1 VKASSHNP
9 AIIQETCLFML
20 RTLTIRDFVIVD
32 TIELEFSNG
41 FTVLTGETGAGKSIL
56 IDALQLALG
65 GRGEASMVREGA
77 AKADISADFAL
88 TPAASAWLEQHEFG
102 SEEGGALLRRVV
114 DNAGRSK
121 SYINGSAATAGQLR
135 ELGELL
141 VDIHGQHAHQT
152 LLKPDAQRALL
163 DNQIAVRDPA
173 ASAQVQAVASA
184 YKSWRALAR
193 QREEYDTNAKNVLLE
208 RERLEWQVSELDKLA
223 VKPGEWT
230 EIGNE
235 HSRLSHAASLIEGA
249 QEALE
254 ALSESEQPI
263 LSQLS
268 SLNLKLSKLTD
279 VDAGLQ
285 AVLDCMEPARIQLQ
299 EAVYALNNYVDKV
312 ELDPARL
319 AQVDARMDAIHST
332 ARKFR
337 VTPDDLPAEH
347 ATLKAK
353 LQQLADA
360 TDVDGLRRQED
371 KAKGIYMA
379 AAQTLSATR
388 DGAAQR
394 LSSQVSEAMQEL
406 SMSGGRF
413 VVALNPCEPT
423 VHGLE
428 HVEFL
433 VAGHAGVAPRALAKV
448 ASGGELARISLA
460 ISVITA
466 HATTVPT
473 LIFDEVDTGIGGGVA
488 EVVGRLLKRLGQSR
502 QVLCVTHLPQVASQ
516 ANQHFQVAKGTTD
529 AGKTVSRIDVL
540 NNKARVEEVARMLGG
555 IEITETTRKHARELL
570 AS

>member
-1 VKASSHNP
+1 
-9 AIIQETCLFML
+9 ML

-65 GRGEASMVREGA
+65 GRGDASMVRDGA
-77 AKADISADFAL
+77 PKADISADFAL
-88 TPAASAWLEQHEFG
+88 TPAASSWLAQNEF
-102 SEEGGALLRRVV
+102 SVEEGGALLRRVI

-121 SYINGSAATAGQLR
+121 AYINGSAATAGQLR

-141 VDIHGQHAHQT
+141 VDIHGQHAHQS
-152 LLKPDAQRALL
+152 LLKLDAQRALL
-163 DNQIAVRDPA
+163 DNQIAVRNPE
-173 ASAQVQAVASA
+173 STAQVQAVAA
-184 YKSWRALAR
+184 GYKAWRALAR
-193 QREEYDTNAKNVLLE
+193 QREEFETNAKNVLLE

-223 VKPGEWT
+223 PKAGEWS
-230 EIGNE
+230 EITNE
-235 HSRLSHAASLIEGA
+235 HSRLSHAASLLEGA
-249 QEALE
+249 QEALNAISE
-254 ALSESEQPI
+254 AEQPI

-268 SLNLKLSKLTD
+268 SLNQKLGKLAD

-285 AVLDCMEPARIQLQ
+285 NVLDCMEPARIQLQ
-299 EAVYALNNYVDKV
+299 EAVYALNDYIDKV

-319 AQVDARMDAIHST
+319 SQVDARMDALHST

-337 VTPDDLPAEH
+337 VTPEELPEEH
-347 ATLKAK
+347 ATLTTR
-353 LQQLADA
+353 LCQLADA
-360 TDVDGLRRQED
+360 SDVDGLRRQEE
-371 KAKGIYMA
+371 KAKASYMEA
-379 AAQTLSATR
+379 AAALSATR
-388 DGAAQR
+388 REAARR
-394 LSSQVSEAMQEL
+394 LSGQVSEAMQEL

-413 VVALNPCEPT
+413 EVALNPCEPA
-423 VHGLE
+423 VYGLE
-428 HVEFL
+428 QVEFL
-433 VAGHAGVAPRALAKV
+433 VAGHTGVAPRPLAKV

-460 ISVITA
+460 IAVITS

-488 EVVGRLLKRLGQSR
+488 EVVGRLLKRLGHNR

-516 ANQHFQVAKGTTD
+516 ANQHFQVAKGTTFD
-529 AGKTVSRIDVL
+529 GKTVSRIDVL
-540 NNKARVEEVARMLGG
+540 DKKERVEEVARMLGG